1 MSKIL
6 KYFWLPLLLL
16 IVSGFLIVNAQKELL
31 QPQKITFSSSLNNST
46 TGAKSDQKISD
57 VPMSKLMEAQQNTT
71 YLMQKY
77 GIGQLIIPEV
87 NINLPIYNTPTNETL
102 SSGVAKYNSNWP
114 FLKGNTVLAAH
125 NFLESHVL
133 LYNLKDLKPRDYAY
147 ITDYKKVYV
156 FKVTSN
162 EIMNQSHT
170 EVLEQTKLPTL
181 TLIRC
186 VGGVGTP
193 NRLIVKGDLVKTRA
207 ITAADK
213 KSWNISTGKPKV
225 KSLSF
230 VAEGLAKSYQNKFL
244 DWRLM
249 IILAINLLAII
260 WAIVM
265 SVKKDKNIPPEIETD
280 ISQENEKTE

>member
-1 MSKIL
+1 MKII
-6 KYFWLPLLLL
+6 KYFWLPVVILL
-16 IVSGFLIVNAQKELL
+16 VSGYLLVSAQNELL
-31 QPQKITFSSSLNNST
+31 KPQEITFSDTIHNST
-46 TGAKSDQKISD
+46 NGDKSDQKISD
-57 VPMSKLMEAQQNTT
+57 VPMSTLMAAQQNTT

-102 SSGVAKYNSNWP
+102 SAGVAKYNPNWP
-114 FLKGNTVLAAH
+114 FLTGNTVLAAH
-125 NFLESHVL
+125 NFLESHIL
-133 LYNLKDLKPRDYAY
+133 LYNTKDLKPRDKVY

-162 EIMNQSHT
+162 EIVNQSHI

-193 NRLIVKGDLVKTRA
+193 NRLVIKGDLIDTRKL
-207 ITAADK
+207 TDADK
-213 KSWNISTGKPKV
+213 KAWHIAAGKPKV
-225 KSLSF
+225 KKLGF
-230 VAEGLAKSYQNKFL
+230 VAESLAKSYQHKFP
-244 DWRLM
+244 DWRLIV
-249 IILAINLLAII
+249 IIAINLLAII

-265 SVKKDKNIPPEIETD
+265 SVKKDKSITQEIDQD
-280 ISQENEKTE
+280 ISQENKNDLK